1 MVNDAPDLTLAYQPY
16 SHIGGVDSGMQISSE
31 IPTAT
36 AADLQP
42 IGSED
47 QPAAVLRVVSALG
60 GIAQTKRANGRMGN
74 VLVTEPTLIR
84 QVLVRGSM
92 DEDLGLI
99 RNFALRTAAPHG
111 LISLTGPEHRKVRV
125 AMAPCFRGNGLAPL
139 EEALERRLLSGL
151 DSWPTEDPVVAA
163 KLTLDL
169 LTKVFMEWVLGPLE
183 SVREAE
189 LCAAEQALLEVFHH
203 AIPDLNQLWPSADAE
218 GPISFDQ
225 MVNRFFTLRTLISD
239 TIERGPKGMA
249 GQLDQMLPPQGEG
262 LPRSAQL
269 TDHAIHLLL
278 AGLDTV
284 SQTAGLLLHH
294 VGQNP
299 AIGDAIADEAGATG
313 EPVFTEA
320 CIKEILR
327 LYAGVPVAVR
337 VTGAPVE
344 VSGHIIPAHRPL
356 MAFLICMQRDA
367 RFFDR
372 PLEFVP
378 ERWLE
383 GTTMRMDPTA
393 YMPFGDGPHICIG
406 EMAAKLILRRLLPSV
421 CARYRITAQTPGLVP
436 VLVRIVALPMRAP
449 KITLTRRA

>member
-1 MVNDAPDLTLAYQPY
+1 
-16 SHIGGVDSGMQISSE
+16 MQTSTE

-36 AADLQP
+36 AAELQP
-42 IGSED
+42 REGED
-47 QPAAVLRVVSALG
+47 QPTAVLRVVGALG
-60 GIAQTKRANGRMGN
+60 GIAQTLRPNGRPGTVM
-74 VLVTEPTLIR
+74 VTDPALVK

-125 AMAPCFRGNGLAPL
+125 AAAPCFRGTGLAPL
-139 EEALERRLLSGL
+139 EDALDRRLERGL
-151 DSWPTEDPVVAA
+151 DEWPTGAQAA
-163 KLTLDL
+163 GSKLVLDL
-169 LTKVFMEWVLGPLE
+169 LTKVFMEWILGPLDPA
-183 SVREAE
+183 REAE
-189 LCAAEQALLEVFHH
+189 LCAAEQSLLEVFHH
-203 AIPDLNQLWPSADAE
+203 AVPDLNQLWPAADGD
-218 GPISFDQ
+218 GPISFEE
-225 MVNRFFTLRTLISD
+225 MVNRFFRLRTLISD
-239 TIERGPKGMA
+239 TVERGPQGMMA
-249 GQLDQMLPPQGEG
+249 QLDQMLPPQGEG

-284 SQTAGLLLHH
+284 SQTTGLLLHH
-294 VGQNP
+294 LGHEQRF
-299 AIGDAIADEAGATG
+299 GDAIADESSR
-313 EPVFTEA
+313 EDRPFTEA
-320 CIKEILR
+320 AIKEILR

-344 VSGHIIPAHRPL
+344 VRGHVIPAHRPL

-383 GTTMRMDPTA
+383 GTTLRMDQSA
-393 YMPFGDGPHICIG
+393 YMPFGSGPHICIG
-406 EMAAKLILRRLLPSV
+406 ETAAKLIMRRLVPAV
-421 CARYRITAQTPGLVP
+421 CSRFRIETADPGLVP
-436 VLVRIVALPMRAP
+436 VLVRIVALPIRQP
-449 KITLTRRA
+449 RIVLTARN

>member
-1 MVNDAPDLTLAYQPY
+1 
-16 SHIGGVDSGMQISSE
+16 
-31 IPTAT
+31 
-36 AADLQP
+36 
-42 IGSED
+42 
-47 QPAAVLRVVSALG
+47 
-60 GIAQTKRANGRMGN
+60 
-74 VLVTEPTLIR
+74 
-84 QVLVRGSM
+84 
-92 DEDLGLI
+92 
-99 RNFALRTAAPHG
+99 
-111 LISLTGPEHRKVRV
+111 
-125 AMAPCFRGNGLAPL
+125 
-139 EEALERRLLSGL
+139 
-151 DSWPTEDPVVAA
+151 
-163 KLTLDL
+163 
-169 LTKVFMEWVLGPLE
+169 
-183 SVREAE
+183 
-189 LCAAEQALLEVFHH
+189 
-203 AIPDLNQLWPSADAE
+203 
-218 GPISFDQ
+218 

-383 GTTMRMDPTA
+383 GTTMRMDSSA
-393 YMPFGDGPHICIG
+393 YMPFGAGPHICIG
-406 EMAAKLILRRLLPSV
+406 EMAAKLILRRLLPAV
-421 CARYRITAQTPGLVP
+421 CARYRVTAQTPGLVP

-449 KITLTRRA
+449 KITLTCRA

>member
-1 MVNDAPDLTLAYQPY
+1 
-16 SHIGGVDSGMQISSE
+16 MQISTE

-36 AADLQP
+36 AAELQP
-42 IGSED
+42 RAGED

-60 GIAQTKRANGRMGN
+60 GIAQTLRPNGRPGTVM
-74 VLVTEPTLIR
+74 VTEPSLVR

-92 DEDLGLI
+92 DEDLSLI

-125 AMAPCFRGNGLAPL
+125 AAAPCFRGAGLQPL
-139 EEALERRLLSGL
+139 EDALDRRLERGL
-151 DSWPTEDPVVAA
+151 DEWPTGTPATSS
-163 KLTLDL
+163 KLVLDL

-183 SVREAE
+183 PTREAE
-189 LCAAEQALLEVFHH
+189 LCAAEQSLLEVFHQ
-203 AIPDLNQLWPSADAE
+203 AVPDLNQLWPAADGD
-218 GPISFDQ
+218 GPISFEE
-225 MVNRFFTLRTLISD
+225 MVNRFFRLRTLISD
-239 TIERGPKGMA
+239 TIEQGPRGMMA
-249 GQLDQMLPPQGEG
+249 QLDQMLPPQGEG

-284 SQTAGLLLHH
+284 SQTTGLLLHH
-294 VGQNP
+294 LGHE
-299 AIGDAIADEAGATG
+299 ARLGDAVADEARGGAP
-313 EPVFTEA
+313 EPEFTEA

-344 VSGHIIPAHRPL
+344 VRGHMIPAHRPL

-372 PLEFVP
+372 PLDFVP
-378 ERWLE
+378 ERWLP
-383 GTTMRMDPTA
+383 GTDLRMDQAA
-393 YMPFGDGPHICIG
+393 YLPFGSGPHICIG
-406 EMAAKLILRRLLPSV
+406 ETAAKVIMRRLVPAV
-421 CARYRITAQTPGLVP
+421 CSRFRVTTVEPGLVP
-436 VLVRIVALPMRAP
+436 VLVRIVALPLKQP
-449 KITLTRRA
+449 KITLAKRN